1 VVFGAEY
8 LLIFQ
13 EVCICEIFE
22 PYAKFDVV
30 HLYLAWVECLLTDRT
45 YWSVPKKDFFSDV
58 HSSLPACVP
67 DPDSVVGEEA
77 FSFDPVL
84 FSFDFFFL
92 GKGLCQAFIRRFFAL
107 YSSGRTSFLLLVPKL
122 LSALKRCITFGML
135 KSYFLPSQCAICQYN
150 ALLSFWN
157 TNDGRVV
164 HR

>member
-1 VVFGAEY
+1 M
-8 LLIFQ
+8 LDTLILQ
-13 EVCICEIFE
+13 LPQ

-58 HSSLPACVP
+58 HSTLPAFVP

-92 GKGLCQAFIRRFFAL
+92 GIGVVPGL
-107 YSSGRTSFLLLVPKL
+107 
-122 LSALKRCITFGML
+122 
-135 KSYFLPSQCAICQYN
+135 
-150 ALLSFWN
+150 
-157 TNDGRVV
+157 
-164 HR
+164 H